1 MHTIVYKCANNTI
14 ARMHFE
20 NTITDVT
27 LLSGAHSESVS
38 VAVSINIMVTSAIAK
53 L

>member
-1 MHTIVYKCANNTI
+1 MHTIVYNYANII

-20 NTITDVT
+20 NTIADVT

-38 VAVSINIMVTSAIAK
+38 VAVSII